1 MNDQQ
6 HPCPDEFPFSMFTFS
21 THENEPNSP
30 IGRIIACV
38 HAIWSHMGIAKLSG
52 LSGLLRVCTAVFHRS
67 FSKQK
72 TLEPCERFGE
82 NRIATS
88 FHLSSYWSILCK
100 TRKGANSRSDRSC
113 Y

>member
-52 LSGLLRVCTAVFHRS
+52 MSGLLRVCLLCVLFKKLKKYFRIIFETW
-67 FSKQK
+67 SKQN
-72 TLEPCERFGE
+72 C
-82 NRIATS
+82 NYY
-88 FHLSSYWSILCK
+88 SSVI
-100 TRKGANSRSDRSC
+100 
-113 Y
+113 